1 MEDIIKDEFFGEVK
15 YKPNIGSWVGI
26 TDAPLYNSEGNLK
39 LVVQDLEK
47 EGILDVQREAY
58 KTYLQNADK
67 YKEIAVDY
75 LLDYYKWNYEYIASE
90 VSGVTEKDHKDVV
103 TETQLFEFMTLWYLF
118 ICRDGSFGYAFG
130 CCWDVDNG
138 LAVLLSEE
146 EPRVI
151 SRTQLKNLHKI
162 NDDTF
167 GLLVHDGKENWKG
180 LEYVTFSGKKENLE
194 IELSGSVEEGIT
206 EAQQKAY
213 VTYQQQKDAYFM
225 QLTEV
230 LLAANAESSQTI
242 QPKTL
247 YIDREGNMGWI
258 CYTNWDA
265 SYLGVLFTGEN
276 ILLVTDDQLKD
287 MGEYKITEDKTC
299 GKLLIDDS
307 FAGRIEI
314 RSFLGKIQTLYLD
327 FQLEDGK
334 LTREQRNAYK
344 KYLNRNPKF
353 WENIKDVMLDYYLS
367 IYEDMVEFIDVPE
380 GLEIENVTRDNVLNI
395 VDFGRIYFT
404 YDGRGCFLGEC
415 PIGEEEGIGFEFT
428 DGEIEI
434 IDPIEIL

>member
-1 MEDIIKDEFFGEVK
+1 MEDIIKDEFFGELK
-15 YKPNIGSWVGI
+15 FRENSWCKRM
-26 TDAPLYNSEGNLK
+26 DASLYNSDGNLI
-39 LVVQDLEK
+39 LAVQDDNK

-90 VSGVTEKDHKDVV
+90 VSGVNEKDHKDVV

-162 NDDTF
+162 NADTI
-167 GLLVHDGKENWKG
+167 GLLVHDGKNAWKG
-180 LEYVTFSGKKENLE
+180 WKKHSLFGKNEHLE
-194 IELSGSVEEGIT
+194 IELEGSVGDGIT
-206 EAQQKAY
+206 EAQKKAY
-213 VTYQQQKDAYFM
+213 AEYLQKEAGLFRKF
-225 QLTEV
+225 TEV
-230 LLAANAESSQTI
+230 LEASGADRTAL
-242 QPKTL
+242 PKVL
-247 YIDREGNMGWI
+247 YIDKAGNYGWI
-258 CYTNWDA
+258 CYTDWDKD
-265 SYLGVLFTGEN
+265 YVGVLLNKEQPLFMWVGDLKTAAKYQFINDKDCGMLFTDG
-276 ILLVTDDQLKD
+276 VSAD
-287 MGEYKITEDKTC
+287 
-299 GKLLIDDS
+299 
-307 FAGRIEI
+307 RIEI
-314 RSFLGKIQTLYLD
+314 LFYDNKVYSFAMD
-327 FQLEDGK
+327 FQLVEGE
-334 LTREQRNAYK
+334 LTQEQRKTYK
-344 KYLNRNPKF
+344 DFMKNKSKY
-353 WENIKDVMLDYYLS
+353 WEDMKDKMLDYYLS

-380 GLEIENVTRDNVLNI
+380 GLEIENVTRDTVMNMVG
-395 VDFGRIYFT
+395 FGRIYFT
-404 YDGRGCFLGEC
+404 DDGRGCFLGEC

-434 IDPIEIL
+434 IEPSEIL